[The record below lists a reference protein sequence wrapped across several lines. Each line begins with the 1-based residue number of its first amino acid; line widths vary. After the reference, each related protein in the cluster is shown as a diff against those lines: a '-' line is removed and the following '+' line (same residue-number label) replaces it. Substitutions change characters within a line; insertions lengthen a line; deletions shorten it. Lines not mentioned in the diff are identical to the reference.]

1 MSNQSK
7 TCSDDCHYFVLA
19 IQASIRHNMYNC
31 LVTSLG
37 SLLAVERYLGL
48 LQTPG
53 WNPMN
58 REKIQK
64 IMENAEQAKTKS
76 AIDLRKINEILKEGC
91 PSCKLRQSN
100 AQQIQLPIISDEMI
114 ENIEQLASGL

>member
-1 MSNQSK
+1 MA
-7 TCSDDCHYFVLA
+7 TCNDQCHYFVLA
-19 IQASIRHNMYNC
+19 TQASIRHNMYNC

-37 SLLAVERYLGL
+37 SLRALERYLGL

-64 IMENAEQAKTKS
+64 IMENAEQAKSKS
-76 AIDLRKINEILKEGC
+76 AADLRKINEILKEGC